1 MGASARTPPVQ
12 EAMDARETGTGFQ
25 QETYAVYLL
34 DWTVVG
40 GLQYVGMTTDL
51 EARIETHRRAGTL
64 PFRTLGEPE
73 VSILVDGLD
82 VYSAA
87 ARERREIGER
97 RTMTP
102 SGYNHSAGGEYS
114 GTRRDKFLSAAHIE
128 RLARATVA
136 VANLDEKAHEAHAQ
150 KLVDQ
155 GTGKVLEHYLAAC
168 SVVAGMVRQGN
179 HPMKIGRK
187 TGLGTGQIYGM
198 LRDIGGNPP
207 SAWRKRRQGR
217 NGKNA

>member
-1 MGASARTPPVQ
+1 MDTTETRFQ
-12 EAMDARETGTGFQ
+12 EE
-25 QETYAVYLL
+25 ETYAVYLL
-34 DWTVVG
+34 DWTMVG

-51 EARIETHRRAGTL
+51 DARIETHRRAGTL

-73 VSILVDGLD
+73 VSILADGLD

-114 GTRRDKFLSAAHIE
+114 GARRDKFLGAAHVE
-128 RLARATVA
+128 RLACATVA
-136 VANLDEKAHEAHAQ
+136 VAQLDGKAHKVDAR

-168 SVVAGMVRQGN
+168 SVVAAMVRQGD

-198 LRDIGGNPP
+198 LRDIGENPP
-207 SAWRKRRQGR
+207 PGRRKRPQG
-217 NGKNA
+217 

>member
-1 MGASARTPPVQ
+1 MGTTEARFQ
-12 EAMDARETGTGFQ
+12 EE
-25 QETYAVYLL
+25 ETYAVYLL

-51 EARIETHRRAGTL
+51 GARIETHRRAGTL
-64 PFRTLGEPE
+64 PFRTLGEPK
-73 VSILVDGLD
+73 VSILADGLD

-114 GTRRDKFLSAAHIE
+114 GARRDKLLGAAHVK

-136 VANLDEKAHEAHAQ
+136 VAHLNGKAHEVAIR

-155 GTGKVLEHYLAAC
+155 GTGKVIEHYLAAC
-168 SVVAGMVRQGN
+168 SVVAGMVDQGD
-179 HPMKIGRK
+179 HPMKIARK
-187 TGLGTGQIYGM
+187 TGLGTGQVYGM
-198 LRDIGGNPP
+198 LRDIRENPSP
-207 SAWRKRRQGR
+207 GRRKRRQG
-217 NGKNA
+217 

>member
-1 MGASARTPPVQ
+1 M
-12 EAMDARETGTGFQ
+12 E
-25 QETYAVYLL
+25 ETYTVYLL

-51 EARIETHRRAGTL
+51 AARIEKHRTAGAL
-64 PFRTLGEPE
+64 PFQTLGEPE
-73 VSILVDGLD
+73 VSILADGLD

-114 GTRRDKFLSAAHIE
+114 GVRRDKFLGAAHVE

-136 VANLDEKAHEAHAQ
+136 VAHLDGKAHEVDAR

-155 GTGKVLEHYLAAC
+155 GTGKVLSKPRLKPWEKA
-168 SVVAGMVRQGN
+168 
-179 HPMKIGRK
+179 
-187 TGLGTGQIYGM
+187 
-198 LRDIGGNPP
+198 PP
-207 SAWRKRRQGR
+207 
-217 NGKNA
+217 

>member
-1 MGASARTPPVQ
+1 MQATVPGAGGEVM
-12 EAMDARETGTGFQ
+12 E
-25 QETYAVYLL
+25 ETYTVYLL

-51 EARIETHRRAGTL
+51 AARIEKHRTTGAL
-64 PFRTLGEPE
+64 PFQTLGEPE
-73 VSILVDGLD
+73 VSILADGLD

-87 ARERREIGER
+87 ARERREIRER
-97 RTMTP
+97 QTMTP

-114 GTRRDKFLSAAHIE
+114 GARRDKFLGAAHVE
-128 RLARATVA
+128 RLARATVV
-136 VANLDEKAHEAHAQ
+136 VACLDGKAHEADAR

-155 GTGKVLEHYLAAC
+155 GTGKVIEHYLAAC
-168 SVVAGMVRQGN
+168 SVVAAMVHQGD

-198 LRDIGGNPP
+198 LRDIGENPP
-207 SAWRKRRQGR
+207 PGAARKPAAARSRR
-217 NGKNA
+217 NASGGPERAT